1 MPKRLDD
8 IAETCWYSGSW
19 LSVLLLPF
27 SWVFA
32 GITLVRRFLYDKN
45 ILPRPQLP
53 VPVIVV
59 GNISVGGTGKTPVV
73 AWLAKQLAA
82 QGYRPG
88 IVSRGYGGSYQGPP
102 RLVVADDDP
111 AVVGDEPLML
121 VQQTGLPVC
130 IAADRVAA
138 VQAIAA
144 QDVNVVIADDGLQHY
159 RLRRVVEW
167 VVVDGERALGNGR
180 LLPAGPLRESAQ
192 RLKHVDAVLLNGNN
206 SGLNGVAFNL
216 EGADI
221 VSINDGGRRSLSAFS
236 GARVWALAGIGN
248 PQRFYRRLEK
258 AGLVLDLVPVSDHGV
273 LDLHKLIGEREQPIL
288 MTEKDAVKYQRNP
301 PAGVWFLQVE
311 AVFEPAEAANLL
323 QSVTARLS

>member
-32 GITLVRRFLYDKN
+32 GITLVRRFLYAKN
-45 ILPRPQLP
+45 ILARPLLP

-88 IVSRGYGGSYQGPP
+88 IVSRGYGGSYQGSP

-121 VQQTGLPVC
+121 VQQTGLPLC

-138 VQAIAA
+138 VQAVAS

-159 RLRRVVEW
+159 RLRRVAEW
-167 VVVDGERALGNGR
+167 VVVDGERGLGNGR
-180 LLPAGPLRESAQ
+180 LLPAGPLRESAK
-192 RLKHVDAVLLNGNN
+192 RLKQVDAVLLNGKH
-206 SGLNGVAFNL
+206 SDLNGVVFNL
-216 EGADI
+216 EGDDI
-221 VSINDGGRRSLSAFS
+221 VCVNDGGRRSLSAFS

-248 PQRFYRRLEK
+248 PQRFYSRLEE
-258 AGLVLDLVPVSDHGV
+258 AGLVLDLAPVPDHGV
-273 LDLHKLIGEREQPIL
+273 LDLHKLIREREQPIL
-288 MTEKDAVKYQRNP
+288 MTEKDAVKYRENP
-301 PAGVWFLQVE
+301 PEGVWFLEVE
-311 AVFEPAEAANLL
+311 AVFELAEAVDLL